1 MNGNYRKRLL
11 DDINRS
17 ESKIL
22 SIANH
27 QRILHDF
34 LFFDEIQPLQRKF
47 MLQHDE
53 CQPLPMKSMFK
64 HNSIKF
70 FRIIDLDEELY
81 RNVYYKLYPDKCR
94 TFLNGTAK
102 TYFPHRTKTSLEY
115 YFNGE
120 KIKAINQQI
129 EIDLT
134 IEYDRTICI
143 FEAKNGTPK
152 DFNVCQIYH
161 PFLYYYN
168 SGLKTKQIK
177 CVYLVH
183 NKDSLKLWLYT
194 FNDPLHLDSIQF
206 LKSCEYFLV
215 RK

>member
-1 MNGNYRKRLL
+1 MSVAHNQG
-11 DDINRS
+11 
-17 ESKIL
+17 IL
-22 SIANH
+22 KH
-27 QRILHDF
+27 F
-34 LFFDEIQPLQRKF
+34 LFFDRSRPHEIINNIRWFNDIRFLI
-47 MLQHDE
+47 HDASY
-53 CQPLPMKSMFK
+53 K
-64 HNSIKF
+64 
-70 FRIIDLDEELY
+70 RYYTY
-81 RNVYYKLYPDKCR
+81 RLFVN
-94 TFLNGTAK
+94 
-102 TYFPHRTKTSLEY
+102 TYFPHRTKTTLLY
-115 YFNGE
+115 CFNGKE
-120 KIKAINQQI
+120 IKAKNQQI

-168 SGLKTKQIK
+168 SGLKIKQIK